1 MRIIH
6 FGRLVLLG
14 GLFALASGCT
24 SMRAPSDADPFEG
37 FNRGVD
43 SFNQTVD
50 KVALKPVAQGYDKYV
65 PGAVKSCVGNFFSN
79 LNDISIAVNNLLQGK
94 FKEAGSDMC
103 RFAINTTVGVLG
115 LTDPA
120 SGMGFQKHDEDFGQT
135 LGYWGVGSGPYLVL
149 PLLGPSTIRDT
160 AGRVVD
166 NPLDP
171 LAQHTPVDERNSA
184 YAVKAVD
191 KRAELLPATNLID
204 RVALDKYSFVRDAYL
219 ASRASKIRDGRPAP
233 QDEELKPEEEPKPE
247 SKPEQGSAA
256 DPQPASLN
264 FAVK

>member
-1 MRIIH
+1 MHITQ
-6 FGRLVLLG
+6 FGRLVLFSGFL
-14 GLFALASGCT
+14 ALAAGCT
-24 SMRAPSDADPFEG
+24 SVRAPSDADPFEG

-94 FKEAGSDMC
+94 FKEAGSDIC

-166 NPLDP
+166 NPMDP

-184 YAVKAVD
+184 IAVKAVD
-191 KRAELLPATNLID
+191 KRAELLPATNLVD

-219 ASRASKIRDGRPAP
+219 ASRASKIRDGKPAP
-233 QDEELKPEEEPKPE
+233 EDEELKPDESDKKPAE
-247 SKPEQGSAA
+247 SSDAQA
-256 DPQPASLN
+256 QPASLS